1 MKPITPDTRR
11 SANLSD
17 TFTAFVYPD
26 GVALGDAILQPNTDR
41 PLGTGFHLYRMPPG
55 MTTRGHRHNGE
66 EHFYV
71 LDGEIVDND
80 GTVFRAGDIVSYRD
94 GTEHHSYTPNGC
106 TLVVYIT
113 EEETVLASQV

>member
-11 SANLSD
+11 AANLSD
-17 TFTAFVYPD
+17 GFTPFVYPD
-26 GVALGDAILQPNTDR
+26 GVALGDAILQPNPDR
-41 PLGTGFHLYRMPPG
+41 PLGEGFHLYRMPPG

-71 LDGEIVDND
+71 LDGELIDND
-80 GTVFRAGDIVSYRD
+80 GTVFRQGDIVSYRD
-94 GTEHHSYTPNGC
+94 GTEHSSHTPGGC

-113 EEETVLASQV
+113 QAETVL